1 MIKRGVTQLIELVE
15 SRVFEVSEQAPK
27 RREQEKKVD
36 GVTLLP
42 PLSDDL
48 VLARIWPRLH
58 QGVNISLLW
67 RLQRVNKA
75 WREKVSTTVE
85 WAALDMVRVDTP
97 GLLQFLADRGE
108 HRPSL
113 RERVENELA
122 SFTVLLAEP
131 LESFSNQS
139 EVIQSR
145 DESLRSLK
153 EEKGRDVTKGISR
166 RTEDKRSNG
175 YYTVCREIDSVYPEG
190 SLDNSSDDSYQG
202 EREEIETCVSSS
214 ASSLRV
220 YYPRHS
226 VRVG

>member
-1 MIKRGVTQLIELVE
+1 M
-15 SRVFEVSEQAPK
+15 SDQAPK
-27 RREQEKKVD
+27 RRDQEKKVD

-67 RLQRVNKA
+67 RLRRVNKA

-113 RERVENELA
+113 R
-122 SFTVLLAEP
+122 
-131 LESFSNQS
+131 
-139 EVIQSR
+139 
-145 DESLRSLK
+145 
-153 EEKGRDVTKGISR
+153 
-166 RTEDKRSNG
+166 
-175 YYTVCREIDSVYPEG
+175 
-190 SLDNSSDDSYQG
+190 
-202 EREEIETCVSSS
+202 
-214 ASSLRV
+214 
-220 YYPRHS
+220 
-226 VRVG
+226 